1 MGVRPPADDDLSEPD
16 VIEFGIPALDARL
29 ENVSFPTTSER
40 LQSEHGDLEVPYNAS
55 GSTVTLREVLE
66 AIDHDTFESEQ
77 ELLNA
82 VHPVFER
89 KRAQNPSGLFGQL
102 RSMLPF

>member
-16 VIEFGIPALDARL
+16 VIEFGIAALEPRL
-29 ENVSFPTTSER
+29 ENISFPATSEELR
-40 LQSEHGDLEVPYNAS
+40 REHGDIDVPYNAS
-55 GSTVTLREVLE
+55 GSTITLRDVLE
-66 AIDHDTFESEQ
+66 EIGDETFETEQ

-82 VHPVFER
+82 AHPIFER
-89 KRAQNPSGLFGQL
+89 KRAQNPTGFLGQL

>member
-29 ENVSFPTTSER
+29 GDVSFPITAGELR
-40 LQSEHGDLEVPYNAS
+40 DEHGDLEIPYNAS
-55 GSTVTLREVLE
+55 GNTVSLGAVLE
-66 AIDHDTFESEQ
+66 EISQTDFESEQ
-77 ELLNA
+77 DLLNA
-82 VHPVFER
+82 AHPVFER
-89 KRAQNPSGLFGQL
+89 RRAQNPSGVIGQL